1 MDPEI
6 GQVAKVGKMRMQFA
20 AMICSALVGFAALS
34 SPALSQQKTVKA
46 CQDEWRANK
55 DANQAAGVTEKAY
68 VDKCRAGGAAAAP
81 AATPAAA
88 TPAPGAAAPSQKTA
102 KMCQEE
108 WRANR
113 AAYQAGGVTEK
124 AYVDKCRA
132 GETIALP
139 AAPPAPATAT
149 PAGAPASAPSAK
161 PAATRPSAPAAK
173 PAPTAASAPGGANE
187 FAAEAQAK
195 ARCPADTVVWANLK
209 TKVYHFSGS
218 KNYGSTKE
226 GAYMCEKDALEQGVR
241 AAKNEKHP

>member
-1 MDPEI
+1 
-6 GQVAKVGKMRMQFA
+6 MRIQFA
-20 AMICSALVGFAALS
+20 AMICSALVGLAALS

-46 CQDEWRANK
+46 CQEEWRANK

-68 VDKCRAGGAAAAP
+68 VDKCRGGGAAAAP
-81 AATPAAA
+81 ATPSATPAAA
-88 TPAPGAAAPSQKTA
+88 TPSPSAAPGSAAPSQNTA

-108 WRANR
+108 WRANK

-139 AAPPAPATAT
+139 S
-149 PAGAPASAPSAK
+149 APASAPAATTPAATPAAAPATK
-161 PAATRPSAPAAK
+161 PAATPASAPATK
-173 PAPTAASAPGGANE
+173 PAPTAATAPTGANE

-209 TKVYHFSGS
+209 TKVYHFSGA
-218 KNYGSTKE
+218 KNYGTTKE
-226 GAYMCEKDALEQGVR
+226 GAYMCEKDALGQGVR
-241 AAKNEKHP
+241 AAKNEKRP